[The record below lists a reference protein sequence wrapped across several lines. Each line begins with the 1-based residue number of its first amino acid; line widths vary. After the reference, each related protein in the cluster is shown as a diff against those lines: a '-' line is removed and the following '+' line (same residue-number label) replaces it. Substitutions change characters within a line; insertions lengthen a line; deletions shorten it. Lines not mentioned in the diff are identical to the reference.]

1 MRTCRSLAS
10 VTVVFLGALATDVLA
25 DEWYVAAKLGPM
37 IVDSAAVDDPINA
50 GVQLGYKWTH
60 TIGELGL
67 EAEYTNSINRGQAD
81 GADLSIETATVYGA
95 FRTAGPVYLKA
106 RLGATSNTIELGD
119 ESEHGIATAVGG
131 GIGFHVWYL
140 QIEFAYTRISQ
151 DLDFVAVS
159 LQF

>member
-1 MRTCRSLAS
+1 MRSRGL
-10 VTVVFLGALATDVLA
+10 VTGAMLVLLGMVTTDVSA

-37 IVDSAAVDDPINA
+37 ILDSAEVDDPINA
-50 GVQLGYKWTH
+50 GVQLGYKWTY
-60 TIGELGL
+60 TVGEMGF
-67 EAEYTNSINRGQAD
+67 EAEYTDSVNRGQVQ
-81 GADLSIETATVYGA
+81 GEDLSVETATAYGA

-106 RLGATSNTIELGD
+106 RLGLTSNTVEIGD
-119 ESEHGIATAVGG
+119 DSTHGLATAVGG

-151 DLDFVAVS
+151 DLDFIAVS